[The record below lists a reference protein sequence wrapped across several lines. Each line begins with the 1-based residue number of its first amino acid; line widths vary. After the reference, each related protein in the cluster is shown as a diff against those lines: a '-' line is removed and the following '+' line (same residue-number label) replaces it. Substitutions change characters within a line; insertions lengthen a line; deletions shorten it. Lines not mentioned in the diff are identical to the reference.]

1 MTQSRAKVGD
11 AKQRKP
17 FVTDFDERLSKKD
30 GENIFQIIFAMSDA
44 QNPIF

>member
-1 MTQSRAKVGD
+1 MTQTRAEVGN
-11 AKQRKP
+11 ATQRKP
-17 FVTDFDERLSKKD
+17 FVTDFDERKD